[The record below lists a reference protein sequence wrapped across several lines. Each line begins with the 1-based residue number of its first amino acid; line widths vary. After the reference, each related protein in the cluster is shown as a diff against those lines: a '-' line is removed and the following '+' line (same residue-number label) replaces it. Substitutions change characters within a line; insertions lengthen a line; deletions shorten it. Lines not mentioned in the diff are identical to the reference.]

1 MYARHVVG
9 AVGVF
14 GPDPVRRDQD
24 LVVRGDA
31 HKRPD
36 LASVHLGEPEP
47 FEVRGR
53 EWSERLRH
61 RLDGDRSLEQEE
73 LDQRR

>member
-1 MYARHVVG
+1 MHACHVVG
-9 AVGVF
+9 SVGVF

-31 HKRPD
+31 HKGPD